1 MSISPFKKMC
11 GMVALCFI
19 IMCLTQ
25 LGWTQQKGAIKNTAP
40 ATASAPA
47 TIDTAVFGK
56 LEWRSIGPANMG
68 GRTTDVEGV
77 SGNHS
82 IVYVATASGGLW
94 KTINGG
100 MNWTPI
106 FERQNTISIGD
117 IALAPNNHEVIY
129 VGTGEANTRNSVSFG
144 DGVYKS
150 SDGGKSWQ
158 HLGLKNSERISRI
171 VINPLNPDMVYVGA
185 LGHAYGPNEERGVF
199 MSNDGGK
206 TWQKTLYID
215 NKHGVADLDIDP
227 ANPNIVYAAMWHFE
241 RKPWTHTS
249 GSENGGVF
257 KSVDGGR
264 TWKKLTNGLPK
275 LLGRIA
281 VKVAPSRP
289 NIVYA
294 MVESKEGALYR
305 SENHG
310 ESFRMISKESS
321 RIVSRGFYYTD
332 LRVDPTD
339 ENRLYAIAS
348 GLWMSIDGGKAWR
361 RISNRTHGDYH
372 ALWIDPKNPDHIWQG
387 QDGGI
392 AVSYDRAENW
402 EVVNNIPLG
411 QFYQLFADNR
421 QPFYHLAGGL
431 QDNGTWTG
439 PSRTREGGILNAHWR
454 TVSGGDGYFAIINLD
469 NPEVYLSESQGGGVV
484 RTDMRLSEQQ
494 VAIIQARRNDGGPVK
509 DLKHRFNWNTPLV
522 LSAFDNNT
530 VYSGSQFVLKTK
542 DFGRTWDVI
551 SPDLT
556 TNDPEKQK
564 DAGGPVWT
572 ENTTAEYHCTI
583 ISISESPLNANILWV
598 GTDDGNLQMTT
609 DGGKSW
615 MNLTKNIGAP
625 AFSLVSHVEAS
636 RTSTDVVYASFDR
649 HMFDDFRPHVFKT
662 SDAGKTWK
670 NISGNLPEKA
680 YVHAVREDPK
690 NTNLIYAGT
699 ELGVFASYTGGGNWV
714 ALNFKNLPNVAVHE
728 ILVHPRD
735 NDLILATH
743 GRSIY
748 ILDDATPI
756 QQMSPELTN
765 LAMHLFDVRPAL
777 RYATAGG
784 FGGFGS
790 GNKPFVGP
798 NPPYGALLTYYLQD
812 KPDEKTTVKMEI
824 LEVNGKIIR
833 EMKEIPKEKG
843 LNRAAWNLR
852 HDAAKQRKP
861 PTDEDRERAQFTGGL
876 SGPQVLPG
884 RYIARLT
891 VGDKTLEKPIDVR
904 LDPLLNVPLADLQLQ
919 SNHTMALR
927 DMQSSTNEALK
938 WLDGT
943 KEQLESIQ
951 KRVKEAM
958 PNASAELTKTMTEN
972 LQQVDVLLKKLARPA
987 DVPSY
992 MLGPQLIERLGALLG
1007 GIDRVNAAPTIYQ
1020 QEYFKELQVEF
1031 TDKVMEFNAFVQT
1044 AVPQLNETLAK
1055 HNVATIM
1062 PGKPVA
1068 LAQAPAKDSE

>member
-1 MSISPFKKMC
+1 
-11 GMVALCFI
+11 
-19 IMCLTQ
+19 
-25 LGWTQQKGAIKNTAP
+25 
-40 ATASAPA
+40 
-47 TIDTAVFGK
+47 
-56 LEWRSIGPANMG
+56 MG

-77 SGNHS
+77 PGNPNV
-82 IVYVATASGGLW
+82 VYVATASGGLW

-117 IALAPNNHEVIY
+117 IALEPNNPDVIY

-150 SDGGKSWQ
+150 T
-158 HLGLKNSERISRI
+158 
-171 VINPLNPDMVYVGA
+171 
-185 LGHAYGPNEERGVF
+185 
-199 MSNDGGK
+199 DGGK

-227 ANPNIVYAAMWHFE
+227 SNPNILYAAMWHFE

-264 TWKKLTNGLPK
+264 TWKKLTSGLPK
-275 LLGRIA
+275 WLGRIA
-281 VKVAPSRP
+281 VKVAPSSP
-289 NIVYA
+289 NIVYV
-294 MVESKEGALYR
+294 MVEAKEGALYR

-310 ESFRMISKESS
+310 ENFRMVSKESN

-332 LRVDPTD
+332 LRIDPTD
-339 ENRLYAIAS
+339 ENRVYAIAS
-348 GLWMSIDGGKAWR
+348 ALSVSIDGGKTFR

-372 ALWIDPKNPDHIWQG
+372 ALWINPKNPDRIWQG

-421 QPFYHLAGGL
+421 QPFYYLAGGL

-469 NPEVYLSESQGGGVV
+469 NPDLYLSESQGGGVV
-484 RTDMRLSEQQ
+484 RTDLRLVEQQ
-494 VAIIQARRNDGGPVK
+494 VAILQPRRNDGGPVK

-556 TNDPEKQK
+556 INDPEKQK

-609 DGGKSW
+609 DGGKAW
-615 MNLTKNIGAP
+615 TNLTKNTGAP
-625 AFSLVSHVEAS
+625 AFSPVSHVEAS
-636 RTSTDVVYASFDR
+636 RTSADLAYASFDR

-670 NISGNLPEKA
+670 NISGNLPEQA
-680 YVHAVREDPK
+680 YVHVVREDPK

-699 ELGVFASYTGGGNWV
+699 ELGVFASYNGGGNWV
-714 ALNFKNLPNVAVHE
+714 ALNLKNLPAVAVHE
-728 ILVHPRD
+728 ILVHARE
-735 NDLILATH
+735 NDLILGTH
-743 GRSIY
+743 GRSIMVF
-748 ILDDATPI
+748 DDATPI

-765 LAMHLFDVRPAL
+765 LAMHMFDVRPAL

-798 NPPYGALLTYYLQD
+798 NPQYGALVTYYLKD

-824 LEVNGKIIR
+824 LDASGKVIR

-852 HDAAKQRKP
+852 HDPAKLRKP
-861 PTDEDRERAQFTGGL
+861 PTDEERERAQFTGGG

-884 RYIARLT
+884 RYTARLT
-891 VGDKTLEKPIDVR
+891 VGDKTLEKPIEVR
-904 LDPLLNVPLADLQLQ
+904 LDPLLNVPVADLQLQ
-919 SNHTMALR
+919 SNHAMALR
-927 DMQSSTNEALK
+927 DMQTSTNEALK

-943 KEQLESIQ
+943 KEQLEGIQ

-958 PNASAELTKTMTEN
+958 PNAPAELTKTMTEN

-987 DVPSY
+987 DTPRY
-992 MLGPQLIERLGALLG
+992 MVGPQLVDRISDLLV
-1007 GIDRVNAAPTIYQ
+1007 GIDRNNAAPTIYQ
-1020 QEYFKELQVEF
+1020 QDYFKELQVEF
-1031 TDKVMEFNAFVQT
+1031 TDKLAEFNAFVET
-1044 AVPQLNETLAK
+1044 AVPKLNETLAK
-1055 HNVATIM
+1055 HNVSTIM
-1062 PGKPVA
+1062 PGKTVV
-1068 LAQAPAKDSE
+1068 LAQSPAKDSE

>member
-1 MSISPFKKMC
+1 MCTSQFKKLC
-11 GMVALCFI
+11 GVAVLFFVVMSCS
-19 IMCLTQ
+19 Q
-25 LGWTQQKGAIKNTAP
+25 LGFAQQKRAAQNTTP
-40 ATASAPA
+40 ATATATA

-77 SGNHS
+77 PGNPN

-117 IALAPNNHEVIY
+117 IALEPNNPDVIY
-129 VGTGEANTRNSVSFG
+129 VGTGEANTRNSMSFG

-150 SDGGKSWQ
+150 TDGGKTWQ
-158 HLGLKNSERISRI
+158 HLGLRDSERISRI
-171 VINPLNPDMVYVGA
+171 VINPLNPQMVYVGA

-199 MSNDGGK
+199 MSSDAGK
-206 TWQKTLYID
+206 TWQKTLFID

-227 ANPNIVYAAMWHFE
+227 SNPNIVYAAMWHFE

-264 TWKKLTNGLPK
+264 TWKKLTTGLPK
-275 LLGRIA
+275 LMGRIA
-281 VKVAPSRP
+281 VKVAPSSS
-289 NIVYA
+289 NIVYVMA
-294 MVESKEGALYR
+294 ESKEGALYR
-305 SENHG
+305 SEDRG
-310 ESFRMISKESS
+310 ESFKVASKEAS
-321 RIVSRGFYYTD
+321 RIISRGFYYTD
-332 LRVDPTD
+332 MRIDPTD
-339 ENRLYAIAS
+339 ENRVYAIAS
-348 GLWMSIDGGKAWR
+348 ALSVSIDGGKTFR

-372 ALWIDPKNPDHIWQG
+372 ALWIDPKNPDRIWQG

-421 QPFYHLAGGL
+421 QPFYYLVGGL

-439 PSRTREGGILNAHWR
+439 PSRTREGGILNQHWR
-454 TVSGGDGYFAIINLD
+454 TVSGGDGYHAIINLND
-469 NPEVYLSESQGGGVV
+469 PDLYLTESQGGGVV
-484 RTDMRLSEQQ
+484 RTDMRLAEQQ
-494 VAIIQARRNDGGPVK
+494 VAVIQPQRNDGGPVK
-509 DLKHRFNWNTPLV
+509 DLKHRFNWNTPIV
-522 LSAFDNNT
+522 LSPYDVNT
-530 VYSGSQFVLKTK
+530 AYCGSQFVMKST
-542 DFGRTWDVI
+542 DFGKTWEVI

-556 TNDPEKQK
+556 TNDSTKQK

-583 ISISESPLNANILWV
+583 ISIAESPVKAGMIWA

-609 DGGKSW
+609 DGGKTW
-615 MNLTKNIGAP
+615 TNLTKNTGVP
-625 AFSLVSHVEAS
+625 AFALVTHVEPS
-636 RTSTDVVYASFDR
+636 RTSADVAYASFER
-649 HMFDDFRPHVFKT
+649 HMFDDFRPYIFKT

-680 YVHAVREDPK
+680 YIHVVREDPK

-699 ELGVFASYTGGGNWV
+699 ELGVFASYNGGGNWV
-714 ALNFKNLPNVAVHE
+714 ALNLKNLPAVAVHE

-735 NDLILATH
+735 NDLILGTH
-743 GRSIY
+743 GRSIM

-765 LAMHLFDVRPAL
+765 LAMHMFDVRPAL

-790 GNKPFVGP
+790 GNKPFVGS
-798 NPPYGALLTYYLQD
+798 NTPYGALVTYYLKD
-812 KPDEKTTVKMEI
+812 KPDEKTPVRMEI
-824 LEVNGKIIR
+824 LDVSGKVIR

-843 LNRAAWNLR
+843 LNRTAWNLR
-852 HDAAKQRKP
+852 HDAAKQRRP

-884 RYIARLT
+884 RYTARLT
-891 VGDKTLEKPIDVR
+891 VGDKTLEKPIEVR
-904 LDPLLNVPLADLQLQ
+904 LDPLLNVPVADLQLQ
-919 SNHTMALR
+919 SNHTLTLR
-927 DMQSSTNEALK
+927 DMQTNVNEALK

-943 KEQLESIQ
+943 KEQLEGIQ
-951 KRVKEAM
+951 KRVKDAM
-958 PNASAELTKTMTEN
+958 PNAPAELTKTMTEN
-972 LQQVDVLLKKLARPA
+972 LQQVDALLKKLARPA
-987 DVPSY
+987 DVPTY
-992 MLGPQLIERLGALLG
+992 MLGPQLIERLGALFG
-1007 GIDRVNAAPTIYQ
+1007 GIDRTNAAPTIYQ
-1020 QEYFKELQVEF
+1020 QDYFKELQVEF
-1031 TDKVMEFNAFVQT
+1031 ADKLTEFNAFVET
-1044 AVPQLNETLAK
+1044 AVPKLNETLAK
-1055 HNVATIM
+1055 HNVSTIM
-1062 PGKPVA
+1062 PGKSVV
-1068 LAQAPAKDSE
+1068 LAQSPAKDSE

>member
-1 MSISPFKKMC
+1 LFLILTLHSFVLAQKQKSNAAPLNPSPAK
-11 GMVALCFI
+11 
-19 IMCLTQ
+19 
-25 LGWTQQKGAIKNTAP
+25 
-40 ATASAPA
+40 
-47 TIDTAVFGK
+47 IDTAVFGR

-77 SGNHS
+77 PGNPNV
-82 IVYVATASGGLW
+82 VYVATASGGLW

-117 IALAPNNHEVIY
+117 IALEPNNPEVIY
-129 VGTGEANTRNSVSFG
+129 VGTGEANTRNSMSFG

-150 SDGGKSWQ
+150 TDGGKTWQ
-158 HLGLKNSERISRI
+158 HLGLKDSERISRI
-171 VINPLNPDMVYVGA
+171 VINPMNTNMVYVGA
-185 LGHAYGPNEERGVF
+185 LGHAFAPNEERGVF
-199 MSNDGGK
+199 MSSDGGK
-206 TWQKTLYID
+206 IWQKTLYID

-227 ANPNIVYAAMWHFE
+227 SNPNILYAAMWHFE
-241 RKPWTHTS
+241 RKPWTHES

-257 KSVDGGR
+257 KSIDGGR

-275 LLGRIA
+275 LLGRIG
-281 VKVAPSRP
+281 VKVAPSSS
-289 NIVYA
+289 NIVYVMA
-294 MVESKEGALYR
+294 ESKDGALYR
-305 SENHG
+305 SDDRG
-310 ESFRMISKESS
+310 ESFKMVSKEASK
-321 RIVSRGFYYTD
+321 IVSRGFYYTD
-332 LRVDPTD
+332 LRVDPID
-339 ENRLYAIAS
+339 ENRVYAIAS
-348 GLWMSIDGGKAWR
+348 TLYLSIDGGKTFR

-372 ALWIDPKNPDHIWQG
+372 ALWIDPKNPDRIWQG

-392 AVSYDRAENW
+392 AVSYDRGENW
-402 EVVNNIPLG
+402 EVINNIPLG

-439 PSRTREGGILNAHWR
+439 PSRTREGGILNQHWR

-469 NPEVYLSESQGGGVV
+469 NPDLYLSESQGGGVV
-484 RTDMRLSEQQ
+484 STDMRLAEQQ
-494 VAIIQARRNDGGPVK
+494 SAILQPRRNDGGPVK

-530 VYSGSQFVLKTK
+530 VYSGSQYVLKTK

-583 ISISESPLNANILWV
+583 ISISESPLNANMIWV
-598 GTDDGNLQMTT
+598 GTDDGNLQMTA
-609 DGGKSW
+609 DGGTTW
-615 MNLTKNIGAP
+615 ANLTKNTGAP
-625 AFSLVSHVEAS
+625 AFSPVSHIEAS
-636 RTSTDVVYASFDR
+636 RTSVDVAYASFDR

-662 SDAGKTWK
+662 GDAGKTWK

-680 YVHAVREDPK
+680 YVHVVREDPK

-714 ALNFKNLPNVAVHE
+714 ALNLKNLPVVAVHE
-728 ILVHPRD
+728 ILVHPRE
-735 NDLILATH
+735 NDLILGTH

-765 LAMHLFDVRPAL
+765 LAMHMFDVRPAL

-798 NPPYGALLTYYLQD
+798 NTQYGALITYYLKD
-812 KPDEKTTVKMEI
+812 KPDDKTTVKMEI
-824 LEVNGKIIR
+824 LDASGKVIR

-852 HDAAKQRKP
+852 HDPAKPRKP
-861 PTDEDRERAQFTGGL
+861 PTEEERERAQFFGGM

-891 VGDKTLEKPIDVR
+891 VGDKMLEKPIEVR

-919 SNHTMALR
+919 SNHTLALR
-927 DMQSSTNEALK
+927 DMQTNVNETLK

-943 KEQLESIQ
+943 KEQLEGIQ

-958 PNASAELTKTMTEN
+958 PEAPAELTKAMKEN
-972 LQQVDVLLKKLARPA
+972 LQQVDVLLKKLARPP
-987 DVPSY
+987 DTPSY

-1007 GIDRVNAAPTIYQ
+1007 SIDRVNAAPTIYQ
-1020 QEYFKELQVEF
+1020 QEYFKELQAEF
-1031 TDKVMEFNAFVQT
+1031 TEKITAFNTFVDD
-1044 AVPQLNETLAK
+1044 AVPKLNETLAK
-1055 HNVATIM
+1055 HKVSTIM
-1062 PGKPVA
+1062 PGKAVA
-1068 LAQAPAKDSE
+1068 VMSAAMKDSE